1 MKKFNIKFYENRKI
15 YFTITAVLL
24 AIGIVFNII
33 FGTTLDIQFKGGAML
48 DYAYSG
54 EISTSDVEN
63 IVEEVTGQN
72 VDVRVYSSMV
82 DTNGEASN
90 GMSITFAGTDSI
102 TVEQQDAITSAIKEL
117 YPDSGLTV
125 EETTSV
131 DRTFRCS
138 CQLFCTFFAKCLIAV
153 AITFLLLVI
162 YIAFRFRKIGGASA
176 GVISIIALLHDVVL
190 VYFTFV
196 VFQMPINDNFIA
208 VILTILGYSLNN
220 TIIIYDRIR
229 ENRRTLGPKAKTS
242 DLVNLSINQTLTRSI
257 YTSLCTFVAI
267 ACVYVVGMAY
277 GLSSVT
283 TFALPMM
290 VGVLVG
296 CYSSVCI
303 TGPLYVMW
311 RNHKDKAATEAK

>member
-15 YFTITAVLL
+15 YFGITIALFV
-24 AIGIVFNII
+24 IGIIFNII

-48 DYAYSG
+48 DYTYTG
-54 EISTSDVEN
+54 EISTSDVES
-63 IVEEVTGQN
+63 IVEDVTGQN
-72 VDVRVYSSMV
+72 VDIRVYSSMV
-82 DTNGEASN
+82 DTNGANTN

-102 TVEQQDAITSAIKEL
+102 TVDQQDAISSAILEK
-117 YPDSGLTV
+117 YPDSALTV
-125 EETTSV
+125 EETSSV
-131 DRTFRCS
+131 DRTVGTS
-138 CQLFCTFFAKCLIAV
+138 FFAKCLIAV
-153 AITFLLLVI
+153 AITFVLLVI

-176 GVISIIALLHDVVL
+176 GIISIIALLHDVLL

-196 VFQMPINDNFIA
+196 IFRMPINDNFIA

-229 ENRRTLGPKAKTS
+229 ENRRALGPKAQTS
-242 DLVNLSINQTLTRSI
+242 ELVNLSINQTLTRSI

-267 ACVYVVGMAY
+267 GCVYVVGMAY
-277 GLSSVT
+277 GLTSVT

-290 VGVLVG
+290 VGILVG

-311 RNHKDKAATEAK
+311 RNYKDKTSVKAK

>member
-15 YFTITAVLL
+15 YFGITIALL
-24 AIGIVFNII
+24 VVGVIFNII

-48 DYAYSG
+48 DYSFSG
-54 EISTSDVEN
+54 DIDTGEVES

-72 VDVRVYSSMV
+72 VDVGVYSSMV
-82 DTNGEASN
+82 DTNGASSS
-90 GMSITFAGTDSI
+90 GLSITFAGTDSI
-102 TVEQQDAITSAIKEL
+102 TVDEQNAITSAILEK
-117 YPDSGLTV
+117 YPESGLV
-125 EETTSV
+125 IEETTSV
-131 DRTFRCS
+131 DRTVGT
-138 CQLFCTFFAKCLIAV
+138 TFFAKCLVAV
-153 AITFLLLVI
+153 AITFVLLVI

-176 GVISIIALLHDVVL
+176 GIISIIALLHDVIL

-196 VFQMPINDNFIA
+196 VFRMPINDNFIA

-229 ENRRTLGPKAKTS
+229 ENRRSMGPKAKTS
-242 DLVNLSINQTLTRSI
+242 ELVNLSINQTLTRSV

-267 ACVYVVGMAY
+267 ACVYVVGMLY

-290 VGVLVG
+290 VGILVG

-311 RNHKDKAATEAK
+311 RNHKDKVKAESSAK

>member
-15 YFTITAVLL
+15 YFGITIALL
-24 AIGIVFNII
+24 VVGVIFNII
-33 FGTTLDIQFKGGAML
+33 FGTTLDVQFKGGAML
-48 DYAYSG
+48 DYSFSG
-54 EISTSDVEN
+54 EIDTGEVES

-72 VDVRVYSSMV
+72 VDVGVYSSMV
-82 DTNGEASN
+82 DTNGASSS
-90 GMSITFAGTDSI
+90 GLSITFAGTDSI
-102 TVEQQDAITSAIKEL
+102 TVDEQNAITSAILEK
-117 YPDSGLTV
+117 YPDSGLV
-125 EETTSV
+125 IEETTSV
-131 DRTFRCS
+131 DRTVGT
-138 CQLFCTFFAKCLIAV
+138 TFFAKCLVAV
-153 AITFLLLVI
+153 AITFVLLVI

-176 GVISIIALLHDVVL
+176 GIISIIALLHDVIL

-196 VFQMPINDNFIA
+196 VFRMPINDNFIA

-229 ENRRTLGPKAKTS
+229 ENRRSMGPKAKTS
-242 DLVNLSINQTLTRSI
+242 ELVNLSINQTLTRSV

-267 ACVYVVGMAY
+267 ACVYVVGMLY

-290 VGVLVG
+290 VGILVG

-311 RNHKDKAATEAK
+311 RNHKDKVKAESSAK

>member
-15 YFTITAVLL
+15 YFGITIALF
-24 AIGIVFNII
+24 AIGIIFNII

-48 DYAYSG
+48 DYTYTG
-54 EISTSDVEN
+54 EISTSDVES

-72 VDVRVYSSMV
+72 VDIRVYSSMV
-82 DTNGEASN
+82 DTNGANTN

-102 TVEQQDAITSAIKEL
+102 TVDQQDAISSAILEK
-117 YPDSGLTV
+117 YPDSALTI
-125 EETTSV
+125 EETSSV
-131 DRTFRCS
+131 DRTVGTS
-138 CQLFCTFFAKCLIAV
+138 FFAKCLIAV
-153 AITFLLLVI
+153 AITFVLLVI

-176 GVISIIALLHDVVL
+176 GIISIIALLHDVLL

-196 VFQMPINDNFIA
+196 IFRMPINDNFIA
-208 VILTILGYSLNN
+208 VILMILGYSLNN

-229 ENRRTLGPKAKTS
+229 ENRRALGPKAQTS
-242 DLVNLSINQTLTRSI
+242 ELVNLSINQTLTRSI

-267 ACVYVVGMAY
+267 GCVYVVGMAY
-277 GLSSVT
+277 GLTSVT

-290 VGVLVG
+290 VGILVG

-311 RNHKDKAATEAK
+311 RNYKDKTSVKAK

>member
-15 YFTITAVLL
+15 YFGITIALF
-24 AIGIVFNII
+24 AIGIIFNII

-48 DYAYSG
+48 DYTYTG
-54 EISTSDVEN
+54 EISTSDVES
-63 IVEEVTGQN
+63 IVEDVTGQN
-72 VDVRVYSSMV
+72 VDIRVYSSMV
-82 DTNGEASN
+82 DTNGANTN
-90 GMSITFAGTDSI
+90 GMSITFAGMDSI
-102 TVEQQDAITSAIKEL
+102 TVDQQDAISSAILEK
-117 YPDSGLTV
+117 YPDSALTV
-125 EETTSV
+125 EETSSV
-131 DRTFRCS
+131 DRTVG
-138 CQLFCTFFAKCLIAV
+138 TGFFAKCLIAV
-153 AITFLLLVI
+153 AITFVLLVI

-176 GVISIIALLHDVVL
+176 GIISIIALLHDVLL

-196 VFQMPINDNFIA
+196 IFRMPINDNFIA

-229 ENRRTLGPKAKTS
+229 ENRRALGPKAQTS
-242 DLVNLSINQTLTRSI
+242 ELVNLSINQTLTRSI

-267 ACVYVVGMAY
+267 GCVYVVGMAY
-277 GLSSVT
+277 GLTSVT

-290 VGVLVG
+290 VGILVG

-311 RNHKDKAATEAK
+311 RNYKDKTSVKAK

>member
-15 YFTITAVLL
+15 YFGITIALF
-24 AIGIVFNII
+24 AIGIIFNII

-48 DYAYSG
+48 DYTYTG
-54 EISTSDVEN
+54 EISTSDVES

-72 VDVRVYSSMV
+72 VDIRVYSSMV
-82 DTNGEASN
+82 DTNGANTN

-102 TVEQQDAITSAIKEL
+102 TVDQQDAISSAILEK
-117 YPDSGLTV
+117 YPDSALTI
-125 EETTSV
+125 EETSSV
-131 DRTFRCS
+131 DRTVGTS
-138 CQLFCTFFAKCLIAV
+138 FFAKCLIAV
-153 AITFLLLVI
+153 AIAFVLLVI

-176 GVISIIALLHDVVL
+176 GIISIIALLHDVLL

-196 VFQMPINDNFIA
+196 IFRMPINDNFIA

-229 ENRRTLGPKAKTS
+229 ENRRALGPKAQTS
-242 DLVNLSINQTLTRSI
+242 ELVNLSINQTLTRSI

-267 ACVYVVGMAY
+267 GCVYVVGMAY
-277 GLSSVT
+277 GLTSVT

-290 VGVLVG
+290 VGILVG

-311 RNHKDKAATEAK
+311 RNYKDKTSVKAK

>member
-1 MKKFNIKFYENRKI
+1 MKNIKFYENRKI
-15 YFTITAVLL
+15 YFGITIALF
-24 AIGIVFNII
+24 AIGIIFNII

-48 DYAYSG
+48 DYTYTG
-54 EISTSDVEN
+54 EISTSDVES

-72 VDVRVYSSMV
+72 VDIRVYSSMV
-82 DTNGEASN
+82 DTNGANTN

-102 TVEQQDAITSAIKEL
+102 TVDQQDAISSAILEK
-117 YPDSGLTV
+117 YPDSALTI
-125 EETTSV
+125 EETSSV
-131 DRTFRCS
+131 DRTVGTS
-138 CQLFCTFFAKCLIAV
+138 FFAKCLIAV
-153 AITFLLLVI
+153 AIAFVLLVI

-176 GVISIIALLHDVVL
+176 GIISIIALLHDVLL

-196 VFQMPINDNFIA
+196 IFRMPINDNFIA

-229 ENRRTLGPKAKTS
+229 ENRRALGPKAQTS
-242 DLVNLSINQTLTRSI
+242 ELVNLSINQTLTRSI

-267 ACVYVVGMAY
+267 GCVYVVGMAY
-277 GLSSVT
+277 GLTSVT

-290 VGVLVG
+290 VGILVG

-311 RNHKDKAATEAK
+311 RNYKDKTSVKAK

>member
-15 YFTITAVLL
+15 YFGITIALF
-24 AIGIVFNII
+24 AIGIIFNII

-48 DYAYSG
+48 DYTYTG
-54 EISTSDVEN
+54 EISTSDVES
-63 IVEEVTGQN
+63 IVEDVTGQN
-72 VDVRVYSSMV
+72 VDIRVYSSMV
-82 DTNGEASN
+82 DINGANTN

-102 TVEQQDAITSAIKEL
+102 TVDQQDAISSAILEK
-117 YPDSGLTV
+117 YPDSALTV
-125 EETTSV
+125 EETSSV
-131 DRTFRCS
+131 DRTVGTS
-138 CQLFCTFFAKCLIAV
+138 FFAKCLIAV
-153 AITFLLLVI
+153 AITFVLLVI

-176 GVISIIALLHDVVL
+176 GIISIIALLHDVLL

-196 VFQMPINDNFIA
+196 IFRMPINDNFIA

-229 ENRRTLGPKAKTS
+229 ENRRALGPKAQTS
-242 DLVNLSINQTLTRSI
+242 ELVNLSINQTLTRSI

-267 ACVYVVGMAY
+267 GCVYVVGMAY
-277 GLSSVT
+277 GLTSVT

-290 VGVLVG
+290 VGILVG

-311 RNHKDKAATEAK
+311 RNYKDKTSVKAK

>member
-15 YFTITAVLL
+15 YFGITIALL
-24 AIGIVFNII
+24 AIGIIFNII

-48 DYAYSG
+48 DYTYTG
-54 EISTSDVEN
+54 EISTSDVES
-63 IVEEVTGQN
+63 IVEDVTGQN
-72 VDVRVYSSMV
+72 VDIRVYSSMV
-82 DTNGEASN
+82 DTNGANTN

-102 TVEQQDAITSAIKEL
+102 TVDQQDAISSAILEK
-117 YPDSGLTV
+117 YPDSALTV
-125 EETTSV
+125 EETSSV
-131 DRTFRCS
+131 DRTVGTS
-138 CQLFCTFFAKCLIAV
+138 FFAKCLIAV
-153 AITFLLLVI
+153 AITFVLLVI

-176 GVISIIALLHDVVL
+176 GIISIIALLHDVLL

-196 VFQMPINDNFIA
+196 IFRMPINDNFIA

-229 ENRRTLGPKAKTS
+229 ENRRALGPKAQTS
-242 DLVNLSINQTLTRSI
+242 ELVNLSINQTLTRSI

-267 ACVYVVGMAY
+267 GCVYVVGMAY
-277 GLSSVT
+277 GLTSVT

-290 VGVLVG
+290 VGILVG

-311 RNHKDKAATEAK
+311 RNYKDKISVKAK

>member
-15 YFTITAVLL
+15 YFGITIALF
-24 AIGIVFNII
+24 AIGIIFNII

-48 DYAYSG
+48 DYTYTG
-54 EISTSDVEN
+54 EISTSDVES

-72 VDVRVYSSMV
+72 VDIRVYSSMV
-82 DTNGEASN
+82 DTNGANTN

-102 TVEQQDAITSAIKEL
+102 TVDQQDAISSAILEK
-117 YPDSGLTV
+117 YPDSALTI
-125 EETTSV
+125 EETSSV
-131 DRTFRCS
+131 DRTVGTS
-138 CQLFCTFFAKCLIAV
+138 FFAKCLIAV
-153 AITFLLLVI
+153 AITFVLLVI

-176 GVISIIALLHDVVL
+176 GIISIIALLHDVLL

-196 VFQMPINDNFIA
+196 IFRMPINDNFIA

-229 ENRRTLGPKAKTS
+229 ENRRALGPKAQTS
-242 DLVNLSINQTLTRSI
+242 ELVNLSINQTLTRSI

-267 ACVYVVGMAY
+267 GCVYVVGMAY
-277 GLSSVT
+277 GLTSVT

-290 VGVLVG
+290 VGILVG

-311 RNHKDKAATEAK
+311 RDYKDKTSVKAK

>member
-15 YFTITAVLL
+15 YFGITIALF
-24 AIGIVFNII
+24 AIGIIFNII

-48 DYAYSG
+48 DYTYTG
-54 EISTSDVEN
+54 EISTSDVES
-63 IVEEVTGQN
+63 IVEDVTSQN
-72 VDVRVYSSMV
+72 VDIRVYSSMV
-82 DTNGEASN
+82 DTNGANTN

-102 TVEQQDAITSAIKEL
+102 TVDQQDAISSAILEK
-117 YPDSGLTV
+117 YPDSALTV
-125 EETTSV
+125 EETSSV
-131 DRTFRCS
+131 DRTVGTS
-138 CQLFCTFFAKCLIAV
+138 FFAKCLIAV
-153 AITFLLLVI
+153 AITFVLLVI

-176 GVISIIALLHDVVL
+176 GIISIIALLHDVLL

-196 VFQMPINDNFIA
+196 IFRMPINDNFIA

-229 ENRRTLGPKAKTS
+229 ENRRALGPKAQTS
-242 DLVNLSINQTLTRSI
+242 ELVNLSINQTLTRSI

-267 ACVYVVGMAY
+267 GCVYVVGMAY
-277 GLSSVT
+277 GLTSVT

-290 VGVLVG
+290 VGILVG

-311 RNHKDKAATEAK
+311 RNYKDKTSVKAK

>member
-15 YFTITAVLL
+15 YFGITITLL
-24 AIGIVFNII
+24 VVGVIFNII
-33 FGTTLDIQFKGGAML
+33 FGTTLDVQFKGGAML
-48 DYAYSG
+48 DYSFSG
-54 EISTSDVEN
+54 EIDTGEVES

-72 VDVRVYSSMV
+72 VDVGVYSSMV
-82 DTNGEASN
+82 DTNGASSS
-90 GMSITFAGTDSI
+90 GLSITFAGTDSI
-102 TVEQQDAITSAIKEL
+102 TVDEQNAITSAILEK
-117 YPDSGLTV
+117 YPDSGLV
-125 EETTSV
+125 IEETTSV
-131 DRTFRCS
+131 DRTVGT
-138 CQLFCTFFAKCLIAV
+138 TFFAKCLVAV
-153 AITFLLLVI
+153 AITFVLLVI

-176 GVISIIALLHDVVL
+176 GIISIIALLHDVIL
-190 VYFTFV
+190 IYFTFV
-196 VFQMPINDNFIA
+196 VFRMPINDNFIA

-229 ENRRTLGPKAKTS
+229 ENRRSMGPKAKTS
-242 DLVNLSINQTLTRSI
+242 ELVNLSINQTLTRSV

-267 ACVYVVGMAY
+267 ACVYVVGMLY

-290 VGVLVG
+290 VGILVG

-311 RNHKDKAATEAK
+311 RNHKDKVKAESSAK

>member
-15 YFTITAVLL
+15 YFGITIALL
-24 AIGIVFNII
+24 VVGVIFNII
-33 FGTTLDIQFKGGAML
+33 FGTTLDVQFKGGAML
-48 DYAYSG
+48 DYSFSG
-54 EISTSDVEN
+54 EIDTGEVES
-63 IVEEVTGQN
+63 IVEEVTSQN
-72 VDVRVYSSMV
+72 VDVGVYSSMV
-82 DTNGEASN
+82 DTNGASSS
-90 GMSITFAGTDSI
+90 GLSITFAGTDSI
-102 TVEQQDAITSAIKEL
+102 TVDEQNAITSAILEK
-117 YPDSGLTV
+117 YPDSGLV
-125 EETTSV
+125 IEETTSV
-131 DRTFRCS
+131 DRTVGT
-138 CQLFCTFFAKCLIAV
+138 TFFAKCLVAV
-153 AITFLLLVI
+153 AITFVLLVI

-176 GVISIIALLHDVVL
+176 GIISIIALLHDVIL

-196 VFQMPINDNFIA
+196 VFRMPINDNFIA

-229 ENRRTLGPKAKTS
+229 ENRRSMGPKAKTS
-242 DLVNLSINQTLTRSI
+242 ELVNLSINQTLTRSV

-267 ACVYVVGMAY
+267 TCVYVVGMLY

-290 VGVLVG
+290 VGILVG

-311 RNHKDKAATEAK
+311 RNHKDKVKAESSAK

>member
-15 YFTITAVLL
+15 YFGITIALL
-24 AIGIVFNII
+24 VVGVIFNII
-33 FGTTLDIQFKGGAML
+33 FGTTLDVQFKGGAML
-48 DYAYSG
+48 DYSFSG
-54 EISTSDVEN
+54 EIDTGEVES

-72 VDVRVYSSMV
+72 VDVGVYSSMV
-82 DTNGEASN
+82 DTNGASSS

-102 TVEQQDAITSAIKEL
+102 TVDEQNAITSAILEK
-117 YPDSGLTV
+117 YPDSGLV
-125 EETTSV
+125 IEETTSV
-131 DRTFRCS
+131 DRTVGT
-138 CQLFCTFFAKCLIAV
+138 TFFAKCLVAV
-153 AITFLLLVI
+153 AITFVLLVI

-176 GVISIIALLHDVVL
+176 GIISIIALLHDVIL

-196 VFQMPINDNFIA
+196 VFRMPINDNFIA

-229 ENRRTLGPKAKTS
+229 ENRRSMGPKAKTS
-242 DLVNLSINQTLTRSI
+242 ELVNLSINQTLTRSV

-267 ACVYVVGMAY
+267 ACVYVVGMLY

-290 VGVLVG
+290 VGILVG

-311 RNHKDKAATEAK
+311 RNHKDKVKAESSAK

>member
-1 MKKFNIKFYENRKI
+1 MKKFNIKFYENRKF
-15 YFTITAVLL
+15 YFGITITLL
-24 AIGIVFNII
+24 VVGVIFNII
-33 FGTTLDIQFKGGAML
+33 FGTTLDVQFKGGAML
-48 DYAYSG
+48 DYSFSG
-54 EISTSDVEN
+54 EIDTGEVES

-72 VDVRVYSSMV
+72 VDVGVYSSMV
-82 DTNGEASN
+82 DTNGASSS

-102 TVEQQDAITSAIKEL
+102 TVDEQNAITSAILEK
-117 YPDSGLTV
+117 YPDSGLV
-125 EETTSV
+125 IEETTSV
-131 DRTFRCS
+131 DRTVGT
-138 CQLFCTFFAKCLIAV
+138 TFFAKCLVAV
-153 AITFLLLVI
+153 AITFVLLVI

-176 GVISIIALLHDVVL
+176 GIISIIALLHDVIL

-196 VFQMPINDNFIA
+196 VFRMPINDNFIA

-229 ENRRTLGPKAKTS
+229 ENRRSMGPKAKTS
-242 DLVNLSINQTLTRSI
+242 ELVNLSINQTLTRSV

-267 ACVYVVGMAY
+267 ACVYVVGMLY

-290 VGVLVG
+290 VGILVG

-311 RNHKDKAATEAK
+311 RNHKDKVKAESSAK

>member
-15 YFTITAVLL
+15 YFGITIALF
-24 AIGIVFNII
+24 AIGIIFNII
-33 FGTTLDIQFKGGAML
+33 FGMTLDIQFKGGAML
-48 DYAYSG
+48 DYTYTG
-54 EISTSDVEN
+54 EISTSDVES
-63 IVEEVTGQN
+63 IVEDVTGQN
-72 VDVRVYSSMV
+72 VDIRVYSSMV
-82 DTNGEASN
+82 DTNGANTN

-102 TVEQQDAITSAIKEL
+102 TVDQQDAISSAILEK
-117 YPDSGLTV
+117 YPDSALTI
-125 EETTSV
+125 EETSSV
-131 DRTFRCS
+131 DRTVGTS
-138 CQLFCTFFAKCLIAV
+138 FFAKCLIAV
-153 AITFLLLVI
+153 AITFVLLVI

-176 GVISIIALLHDVVL
+176 GIISIIALLHDVLL

-196 VFQMPINDNFIA
+196 IFRMPINDNFIA

-229 ENRRTLGPKAKTS
+229 ENRRALGPKAQTS
-242 DLVNLSINQTLTRSI
+242 ELVNLSINQTLTRSI

-267 ACVYVVGMAY
+267 GCVYVVGMAY
-277 GLSSVT
+277 GLTSVT

-290 VGVLVG
+290 VGILVG

-311 RNHKDKAATEAK
+311 RNYKDKTSVKAK

>member
-15 YFTITAVLL
+15 YFGITIALF
-24 AIGIVFNII
+24 AIGIIFNII

-48 DYAYSG
+48 DYTYTG
-54 EISTSDVEN
+54 EISTSDVES

-72 VDVRVYSSMV
+72 VDIRVYSSMV
-82 DTNGEASN
+82 DTNGANTN

-102 TVEQQDAITSAIKEL
+102 TVDQQDAISSAILEK
-117 YPDSGLTV
+117 YPDSALTI
-125 EETTSV
+125 EETSSV
-131 DRTFRCS
+131 DRTVGTS
-138 CQLFCTFFAKCLIAV
+138 FFAKCLIAV
-153 AITFLLLVI
+153 AITFVLLVI

-176 GVISIIALLHDVVL
+176 GIISIIALLHDVLL

-196 VFQMPINDNFIA
+196 IFRMPINDNFIA

-229 ENRRTLGPKAKTS
+229 ENRRALGPKAQTS
-242 DLVNLSINQTLTRSI
+242 ELVNLCINQTLTRSI

-267 ACVYVVGMAY
+267 GCVYVVGMAY
-277 GLSSVT
+277 GLTSVT

-290 VGVLVG
+290 VGILVG

-311 RNHKDKAATEAK
+311 RNYKDKTSVKAK